1 MTQSNEADLAI
12 VFRNPEPRREL
23 QSSST
28 WLLFARDRG
37 DLRISVARDGVSR
50 PRVVRKEAA

>member
-1 MTQSNEADLAI
+1 MTQANEAGLAI
-12 VFRNPEPRREL
+12 VFSNPEPAREL

-28 WLLFARDRG
+28 WLLFARDRE
-37 DLRISVARDGVSR
+37 DLRISVACDGVSL